1 MTDTQ
6 RSVSERKSHRG
17 IFQCG
22 FHVDDGF
29 KVLPNGDQEYFIL
42 TSAPSTLCYWEV
54 STKLMTGGEFVLAAG
69 HLGTD

>member
-1 MTDTQ
+1 M
-6 RSVSERKSHRG
+6 

-42 TSAPSTLCYWEV
+42 TSTPSTLCYWEV
-54 STKLMTGGEFVLAAG
+54 SAKLMTGGELVLAAG
-69 HLGTD
+69 RLGTD